1 MQRSL
6 IVNAD
11 ELGLTEG
18 INEGIIEVHAHGI
31 VTSTTMVANFWAFD
45 HAVSLSRKYP
55 GLAVGV
61 HLNLTHGMPILPQDR
76 VHTLVDENGYFFR
89 RRPFLQ
95 RLIMGQISMI
105 QVYEEFRAQVDK
117 VIAAGI
123 EPSHLDSHESVYMY
137 PDLFFK
143 VVGPV
148 ARHYRLPIRLQQ
160 ERMDR
165 EMFSDGSAY
174 TKYIRSEAF
183 WKNHVMSALA
193 HRYRA
198 FLKRHQV
205 MTTDHFLS
213 TFSCLRRYPN
223 DLTGGLARDL
233 RELQPGTTE
242 LMVHPGFSD
251 SRLEEMLDGGQ
262 VAARWREEEVRVL
275 ADDDLRALLNEL
287 KVELISYREL
297 ASRQLADGSLV
308 MAHA

>member
-45 HAVSLSRKYP
+45 HAVALSRKYP
-55 GLAVGV
+55 ELAVGV

-76 VHTLVDENGYFFR
+76 VHTLVDE
-89 RRPFLQ
+89 Q
-95 RLIMGQISMI
+95 RLLLPPAAILAAADPGPDQHDPG
-105 QVYEEFRAQVDK
+105 YEEFRAQVDK

-143 VVGPV
+143 VVVPI
-148 ARHYRLPIRLQQ
+148 ARLYGLPIRLQQ

-165 EMFSDGSAY
+165 DMFSDDLAY
-174 TKYIRSEAF
+174 RSYLKSEAF

-198 FLKRHQV
+198 FCSEHRVQ
-205 MTTDHFLS
+205 TTDHFLS

-233 RELQPGTTE
+233 RELEPGTTE
-242 LMVHPGFSD
+242 LMVHPGYSD
-251 SRLEEMLDGGQ
+251 SRLDQMLDR
-262 VAARWREEEVRVL
+262 AR
-275 ADDDLRALLNEL
+275 
-287 KVELISYREL
+287 
-297 ASRQLADGSLV
+297 RQPAG
-308 MAHA
+308 ARRRFAC